1 MAHAYYSTVFSQ
13 SADDL
18 WSVIRDFNNYPVWVD
33 GSGESEIED
42 GKSGDAVGAVR
53 NVLYQG
59 KRIRQILLAL
69 SDVERSQTYA
79 FCGEPP
85 MPVHDYRATLRVVP
99 VTDGGRAFVE
109 WSATFDCPPERSA
122 NGASFFRDAFGRWLQ
137 SLRRGRDLDGRTK

>member
-1 MAHAYYSTVFSQ
+1 MAYAYYSTVFSQ

-18 WSVIRDFNNYPVWVD
+18 WNVIRDFNNYPVWVD

-42 GKSGDAVGAVR
+42 GKSGDAVGAIR

-69 SDVERSQTYA
+69 SDVERAQTYA

-122 NGASFFRDAFGRWLQ
+122 EWSAFFRDAFGGWLG
-137 SLRRGRDLDGRTK
+137 SLRRHLDGRSK

>member
-1 MAHAYYSTVFSQ
+1 MAQAYYSTVFSQ

-69 SDVERSQTYA
+69 SDVERAQTYA
-79 FCGEPP
+79 FCGDPP

-99 VTDGGRAFVE
+99 VIDGGRAFVE
-109 WSATFDCPPERSA
+109 WSATFDCPPERVGEWSA
-122 NGASFFRDAFGRWLQ
+122 FFREAFGRWLG
-137 SLRRGRDLDGRTK
+137 SLRRYLDGRSK